1 MTQQKAAIQ
10 VLRWTLGLVVAW
22 ESFRFAFS
30 AGSARHL
37 HAMGLPGWFAFVF
50 GGAEIVAA
58 VLFLMAKTARLGGI
72 ALLVIFAIAVTIH
85 VLHGQWDVG
94 GLLVYG
100 AAVIAC
106 LGAGKLSTA
115 H

>member
-1 MTQQKAAIQ
+1 M
-10 VLRWTLGLVVAW
+10 
-22 ESFRFAFS
+22 
-30 AGSARHL
+30 RHL
-37 HAMGLPGWFAFVF
+37 HIMGLPDWFALAL
-50 GGAEIVAA
+50 GGAEVVAA

-72 ALLVIFAIAVTIH
+72 ALLVIFAVAVTIH

-106 LGAGKLSTA
+106 LGAGKLSAA